1 MGAGRFLLQIQTD
14 MKVFLLCL
22 AVAAHGLP
30 VEPEAE
36 PAAEADHIIK
46 YDDEELGHGHVQTGV
61 PGEMVEG
68 SLYYKVPEG
77 DTVHLTYT
85 ADDKGFVA
93 VGDHLPVAPAA
104 LAVEEPVLPVMVDLT
119 AEVAEARDQFAA
131 TFKEVE
137 MRNAALEDEMI
148 ETVDNAV
155 DAAVAEVVA
164 ERKRRDADPVVV
176 PEPEPIMTYNTLPYQ
191 PISYHYQPYPHVYQ
205 TYAHA
210 YPYLPYLTYP
220 PAQPLAA
227 KTLDTEG
234 AEDMEAVDEAAAE
247 PEPETE
253 VLGAPLV
260 NLPFR
265 TLSNP
270 VLTYPSVVY
279 NPYNSLFNS
288 QFVAPKSVLPTIPLK
303 GEDEPAALTL

>member
-1 MGAGRFLLQIQTD
+1 MGAVRFLLQMQTD

-61 PGEMVEG
+61 AGEMVEG

-155 DAAVAEVVA
+155 EEVIA
-164 ERKRRDADPVVV
+164 QRKRRDADPVVV
-176 PEPEPIMTYNTLPYQ
+176 PEPEPMTYTLPYQ
-191 PISYHYQPYPHVYQ
+191 PISYNYQP
-205 TYAHA
+205 YAHA

-227 KTLDTEG
+227 KILDT
-234 AEDMEAVDEAAAE
+234 EAVDEAAAE
-247 PEPETE
+247 PEPEAG

-265 TLSNP
+265 TLSSP
-270 VLTYPSVVY
+270 ILTYPSVVY
-279 NPYNSLFNS
+279 NPYNSLR
-288 QFVAPKSVLPTIPLK
+288 FVAPKSVLPALPLE

>member
-1 MGAGRFLLQIQTD
+1 MGAVRFLLQIQTD

-22 AVAAHGLP
+22 AVAVHGLP

-61 PGEMVEG
+61 AGEMVEG

-85 ADDKGFVA
+85 ADDKGFIA
-93 VGDHLPVAPAA
+93 VGDHLPVAPAP

-155 DAAVAEVVA
+155 DAAVEEVVA

-176 PEPEPIMTYNTLPYQ
+176 PEPEPKPMTYPLPSQ
-191 PISYHYQPYPHVYQ
+191 PILYHYQPYAP
-205 TYAHA
+205 A
-210 YPYLPYLTYP
+210 YPHFYYTYP
-220 PAQPLAA
+220 LAQPVVA
-227 KTLDTEG
+227 KTLETEG

-247 PEPETE
+247 PEPEAE
-253 VLGAPLV
+253 ALGAPLV

-270 VLTYPSVVY
+270 LLTYPSVVY

-288 QFVAPKSVLPTIPLK
+288 QFVAPKSVCPALPLE

>member
-1 MGAGRFLLQIQTD
+1 MGAVRFLLQIQTD
-14 MKVFLLCL
+14 MKVLLLCL
-22 AVAAHGLP
+22 AVTAHGLP
-30 VEPEAE
+30 VEPVAE
-36 PAAEADHIIK
+36 GGHIIK

-61 PGEMVEG
+61 AGEMVEG
-68 SLYYKVPEG
+68 ALYYKVPEG

-131 TFKEVE
+131 TFKEVQ
-137 MRNAALEDEMI
+137 MRNAALEEEMI

-155 DAAVAEVVA
+155 DAAVDEVIA
-164 ERKRRDADPVVV
+164 ERRRRDADPVVV
-176 PEPEPIMTYNTLPYQ
+176 PEPEPMTYTLPYQYQ
-191 PISYHYQPYPHVYQ
+191 PISYHYQPY
-205 TYAHA
+205 YAPA
-210 YPYLPYLTYP
+210 YPYYTYP
-220 PAQPLAA
+220 LVQPLAA
-227 KTLDTEG
+227 KTVETEG
-234 AEDMEAVDEAAAE
+234 VEDMEAVDEAAAE
-247 PEPETE
+247 PEPEAD

-270 VLTYPSVVY
+270 ILSYPSVVY
-279 NPYNSLFNS
+279 NPYNSLRF
-288 QFVAPKSVLPTIPLK
+288 ALPKSVLPAMPLE

>member
-1 MGAGRFLLQIQTD
+1 MGAVRFLLQIQTD
-14 MKVFLLCL
+14 MKVFLFCL

-36 PAAEADHIIK
+36 PAVEADHIIK

-68 SLYYKVPEG
+68 ALYYKVPEG

-85 ADDKGFVA
+85 ADDKGFIA
-93 VGDHLPVAPAA
+93 VGDHLPVAPAP

-155 DAAVAEVVA
+155 DAAVEEVVA

-176 PEPEPIMTYNTLPYQ
+176 PEPEPKSMTYTLPYQ
-191 PISYHYQPYPHVYQ
+191 PILYHYQPYAP
-205 TYAHA
+205 A
-210 YPYLPYLTYP
+210 YPHFYYTYP
-220 PAQPLAA
+220 LAQPVVA
-227 KTLDTEG
+227 KTLETEG

-247 PEPETE
+247 PEPEAE

-270 VLTYPSVVY
+270 LLTYPSVVY

-288 QFVAPKSVLPTIPLK
+288 QFVAPKSVLPAIPLE

>member
-1 MGAGRFLLQIQTD
+1 
-14 MKVFLLCL
+14 MKVLLLCL
-22 AVAAHGLP
+22 AVTAHGLP
-30 VEPEAE
+30 VEPVAE
-36 PAAEADHIIK
+36 PVAEGGHIIK

-61 PGEMVEG
+61 AGEMVEG
-68 SLYYKVPEG
+68 ALYYKVPEG

-131 TFKEVE
+131 TFKEVQ
-137 MRNAALEDEMI
+137 MRNAALEEEMI

-155 DAAVAEVVA
+155 DAAVDEVIA
-164 ERKRRDADPVVV
+164 ERRRRDADPVVV
-176 PEPEPIMTYNTLPYQ
+176 PEPEPMTYTLPYQ
-191 PISYHYQPYPHVYQ
+191 YQP
-205 TYAHA
+205 
-210 YPYLPYLTYP
+210 LS
-220 PAQPLAA
+220 A
-227 KTLDTEG
+227 KTVETEG
-234 AEDMEAVDEAAAE
+234 VEDMEAVDEAVAE
-247 PEPETE
+247 PEPEAE

-270 VLTYPSVVY
+270 ILSYPSVVY
-279 NPYNSLFNS
+279 NPYNSLRF
-288 QFVAPKSVLPTIPLK
+288 ALPKSVLPAMPLE

>member
-1 MGAGRFLLQIQTD
+1 MAVRFLLQIQTD
-14 MKVFLLCL
+14 MKVLLLCL
-22 AVAAHGLP
+22 AVTAHGLP
-30 VEPEAE
+30 VEPVAE
-36 PAAEADHIIK
+36 PVAEAGHIIK

-61 PGEMVEG
+61 AGEMVEG
-68 SLYYKVPEG
+68 ALYYKVPEG

-131 TFKEVE
+131 TFKEVQ
-137 MRNAALEDEMI
+137 MRNAALEEEMI

-155 DAAVAEVVA
+155 DAAVDEVIA
-164 ERKRRDADPVVV
+164 ERRRRDADPVVV
-176 PEPEPIMTYNTLPYQ
+176 PEPEPMTYTLPYQYQ
-191 PISYHYQPYPHVYQ
+191 PISYHYQPY
-205 TYAHA
+205 YAPA
-210 YPYLPYLTYP
+210 YPHFYYP
-220 PAQPLAA
+220 LAQPLAA
-227 KTLDTEG
+227 KTVETEG
-234 AEDMEAVDEAAAE
+234 VEDMEAVDEAAAE
-247 PEPETE
+247 PEPEAE

-270 VLTYPSVVY
+270 ILSYPSVVY
-279 NPYNSLFNS
+279 NPYNSLRF
-288 QFVAPKSVLPTIPLK
+288 ALPKSVLPAMPL
-303 GEDEPAALTL
+303 EERMNLLL

>member
-1 MGAGRFLLQIQTD
+1 MGAVRFLLQIQTD
-14 MKVFLLCL
+14 MKVFLFCL

-36 PAAEADHIIK
+36 PAVEADHIIK

-68 SLYYKVPEG
+68 ALYYKVPEG

-155 DAAVAEVVA
+155 DAAVEEVVA

-176 PEPEPIMTYNTLPYQ
+176 PEPEPKPMTYTLPYQ
-191 PISYHYQPYPHVYQ
+191 PILYHYQPYAP
-205 TYAHA
+205 A
-210 YPYLPYLTYP
+210 YPHFYYTYP
-220 PAQPLAA
+220 LAQPVVA
-227 KTLDTEG
+227 KTLETEG

-247 PEPETE
+247 PEPEAE

-270 VLTYPSVVY
+270 LLTYPSVVY

-288 QFVAPKSVLPTIPLK
+288 QFVAPKSVLPAIPLK

>member
-1 MGAGRFLLQIQTD
+1 MSLCWVSYIFHVLQ
-14 MKVFLLCL
+14 
-22 AVAAHGLP
+22 
-30 VEPEAE
+30 
-36 PAAEADHIIK
+36 
-46 YDDEELGHGHVQTGV
+46 
-61 PGEMVEG
+61 
-68 SLYYKVPEG
+68 VPEG

-131 TFKEVE
+131 TFKEVQ
-137 MRNAALEDEMI
+137 MRNAALEEEMI

-155 DAAVAEVVA
+155 DAAVEEVIS
-164 ERKRRDADPVVV
+164 ERRRRDADPVVV
-176 PEPEPIMTYNTLPYQ
+176 PEPEPMTYTLPYQYQ
-191 PISYHYQPYPHVYQ
+191 PISYHYQPY
-205 TYAHA
+205 YAPA
-210 YPYLPYLTYP
+210 YPYYTYP
-220 PAQPLAA
+220 LVQPLAA
-227 KTLDTEG
+227 KTVETEG
-234 AEDMEAVDEAAAE
+234 VEDMEAVDEAVAE
-247 PEPETE
+247 PEPEAE

-270 VLTYPSVVY
+270 ILSYPSVVY
-279 NPYNSLFNS
+279 NPYNSLRF
-288 QFVAPKSVLPTIPLK
+288 ALPKSVLPAMPLE

>member
-1 MGAGRFLLQIQTD
+1 MGAVRFLLQMQTD

-61 PGEMVEG
+61 AGEMVEG

-93 VGDHLPVAPAA
+93 VGDH
-104 LAVEEPVLPVMVDLT
+104 LPVMVDLT

-155 DAAVAEVVA
+155 EEVIA
-164 ERKRRDADPVVV
+164 QRKRRDADPVVV
-176 PEPEPIMTYNTLPYQ
+176 PEPEPMTYPLPYQ
-191 PISYHYQPYPHVYQ
+191 PISYHYQP
-205 TYAHA
+205 
-210 YPYLPYLTYP
+210 
-220 PAQPLAA
+220 
-227 KTLDTEG
+227 
-234 AEDMEAVDEAAAE
+234 
-247 PEPETE
+247 
-253 VLGAPLV
+253 
-260 NLPFR
+260 
-265 TLSNP
+265 LS
-270 VLTYPSVVY
+270 
-279 NPYNSLFNS
+279 
-288 QFVAPKSVLPTIPLK
+288 
-303 GEDEPAALTL
+303 

>member
-1 MGAGRFLLQIQTD
+1 MGAVRFLLQMPTD

-68 SLYYKVPEG
+68 ALYYKVPEG

-85 ADDKGFVA
+85 ADDKGFIA
-93 VGDHLPVAPAA
+93 VGDHLPVAPAP
-104 LAVEEPVLPVMVDLT
+104 LAVEEPILPVMVDLT
-119 AEVAEARDQFAA
+119 DEVAEARDQFAA

-155 DAAVAEVVA
+155 DAAVEEVIA
-164 ERKRRDADPVVV
+164 QRKRRDADPVVV
-176 PEPEPIMTYNTLPYQ
+176 PEPEPMTYTLPYQ
-191 PISYHYQPYPHVYQ
+191 PLSYNYQP
-205 TYAHA
+205 YAHA
-210 YPYLPYLTYP
+210 YPYLPYLSYP

-227 KTLDTEG
+227 KILDTEG

-247 PEPETE
+247 PEPEAG

-265 TLSNP
+265 TLSSP
-270 VLTYPSVVY
+270 ILTYPSVVY
-279 NPYNSLFNS
+279 NPYNSLG
-288 QFVAPKSVLPTIPLK
+288 FVAPKSVLPAMPLE

>member
-1 MGAGRFLLQIQTD
+1 MGAVRFLLQMQTD

-61 PGEMVEG
+61 AGEMVEG

-137 MRNAALEDEMI
+137 MRNAALEDEMF

-155 DAAVAEVVA
+155 EEVIA
-164 ERKRRDADPVVV
+164 QRKRRDADPVVV
-176 PEPEPIMTYNTLPYQ
+176 PEPEPMTYTLPYQ
-191 PISYHYQPYPHVYQ
+191 PISYHYQPLSYNYQ
-205 TYAHA
+205 PYAHA
-210 YPYLPYLTYP
+210 YPYLPYLSYP

-227 KTLDTEG
+227 KILDTEG

-247 PEPETE
+247 PEPEAG

-265 TLSNP
+265 TLPSP
-270 VLTYPSVVY
+270 ILTYPSVVY
-279 NPYNSLFNS
+279 NPYNSLR
-288 QFVAPKSVLPTIPLK
+288 FVAPKSVLPAMPLE

>member
-1 MGAGRFLLQIQTD
+1 MGKISATD
-14 MKVFLLCL
+14 TDRHEGHPACL
-22 AVAAHGLP
+22 AVTAHGLP
-30 VEPEAE
+30 VEPVAE
-36 PAAEADHIIK
+36 PVAEGGHIIK
-46 YDDEELGHGHVQTGV
+46 DDDEELGHGHVQTGV
-61 PGEMVEG
+61 AGEMVEG
-68 SLYYKVPEG
+68 ALYYKVPEG

-131 TFKEVE
+131 TFKEVQ
-137 MRNAALEDEMI
+137 MRNAALEEEMI

-155 DAAVAEVVA
+155 DAAVEEVIS
-164 ERKRRDADPVVV
+164 ERRRRDADPVVV
-176 PEPEPIMTYNTLPYQ
+176 PEPEPMTYTLPYQ
-191 PISYHYQPYPHVYQ
+191 PY
-205 TYAHA
+205 YAPA
-210 YPYLPYLTYP
+210 YPYYTYP
-220 PAQPLAA
+220 LVQPLAA
-227 KTLDTEG
+227 KTVETEG
-234 AEDMEAVDEAAAE
+234 VEDMEAVNEAVAE
-247 PEPETE
+247 PEPEAE

-270 VLTYPSVVY
+270 ILSYPSVVY
-279 NPYNSLFNS
+279 NPYNSLRF
-288 QFVAPKSVLPTIPLK
+288 ALPKSVLPAMPLE

>member
-1 MGAGRFLLQIQTD
+1 MGAVRFLLQIQTD
-14 MKVFLLCL
+14 MKVFLFCL

-36 PAAEADHIIK
+36 PAVEADHIIK

-68 SLYYKVPEG
+68 ALYCKVPEG

-93 VGDHLPVAPAA
+93 VGDHLPVAPAP

-131 TFKEVE
+131 TFKEE
-137 MRNAALEDEMI
+137 EMI

-155 DAAVAEVVA
+155 DAAVEEVVA

-176 PEPEPIMTYNTLPYQ
+176 PEPEPKPMTYPLPSQ
-191 PISYHYQPYPHVYQ
+191 PILYHYQPYAP
-205 TYAHA
+205 A
-210 YPYLPYLTYP
+210 YPHFYYTYP
-220 PAQPLAA
+220 LAQTVVA
-227 KTLDTEG
+227 KTLETEG
-234 AEDMEAVDEAAAE
+234 AEDIEAVDEAAAE
-247 PEPETE
+247 PEPEAE
-253 VLGAPLV
+253 ALGV
-260 NLPFR
+260 
-265 TLSNP
+265 
-270 VLTYPSVVY
+270 
-279 NPYNSLFNS
+279 
-288 QFVAPKSVLPTIPLK
+288 
-303 GEDEPAALTL
+303 

>member
-1 MGAGRFLLQIQTD
+1 MGRFLLQIQTD

-36 PAAEADHIIK
+36 PAVEADHIIK

-61 PGEMVEG
+61 AGEMVEG

-77 DTVHLTYT
+77 DTVRLTYT

-131 TFKEVE
+131 T
-137 MRNAALEDEMI
+137 LEDEMI

-155 DAAVAEVVA
+155 DAAVEEVIA

-176 PEPEPIMTYNTLPYQ
+176 PEPEPMISPLPYQ
-191 PISYHYQPYPHVYQ
+191 PISYHYQP
-205 TYAHA
+205 
-210 YPYLPYLTYP
+210 
-220 PAQPLAA
+220 
-227 KTLDTEG
+227 
-234 AEDMEAVDEAAAE
+234 
-247 PEPETE
+247 
-253 VLGAPLV
+253 
-260 NLPFR
+260 
-265 TLSNP
+265 LS
-270 VLTYPSVVY
+270 Y
-279 NPYNSLFNS
+279 
-288 QFVAPKSVLPTIPLK
+288 
-303 GEDEPAALTL
+303 